1 MQKLFCFV
9 LMLISCQNLFS
20 QDPNL
25 ANQYF
30 MNGEYEKAAVM
41 YQKLH
46 DSDTRNDIYFNRLVQ
61 AYLGMEDTNAAERV
75 VKNAIK
81 IDPKSPQAYVTYGD
95 LLEKTK
101 RETEAEVQYKLAVQ
115 TMTPDYNSV
124 VRLSG
129 IFSAADKDEQ
139 AIQVFEKGQQLLGK
153 PDVFAFNLGEL
164 YRRTGK
170 SKPMIQNYII
180 ALAADPTKQNQVQS
194 ILQRNLAAQ
203 DYAELQTQLY
213 AAVQADENS
222 TSLIEMLAWSF
233 VQQKDYKNALRQL
246 KAIDK
251 RLNENGSRV
260 HKLAQDA
267 ANDRDYDTAVAA
279 YEYILTEKG
288 ESNSYFYDS
297 KREVMQCRRKKITE
311 GFNYT
316 KEELLTLETEYEEFL
331 AKYPTGRQTAAI
343 VLNLAELEALYLNNT
358 PKAIALLD
366 TLAKAPGLD
375 RNMRARAKITLADYY
390 LIQGEIWESTL
401 LYSQVDKEL
410 REEQVGQE
418 ARFKNARLSYFNGDF
433 EWAQAQFDVLKA
445 STTKLIANDALDLS
459 VFITDNLVEDSTGE
473 GLKIYADAE
482 LLMTQNKYEEAV
494 NKLNE
499 LKKNYPTHA
508 LQDDLLYLEAII
520 KAKRFEWQ
528 PAVELYTEVAEKYKE
543 DIRADNALYASAE
556 IYELHLKQPDKAKEL
571 YERIFNEFSGSV
583 FAVEARK
590 RFRRLRGD
598 KVN

>member
-213 AAVQADENS
+213 AAVQADENN

-267 ANDRDYDTAVAA
+267 ANDREYDTAVAA

-331 AKYPTGRQTAAI
+331 AKYQTGRQTAAI